1 MCGIAGFYK
10 QNKSTVQN
18 IVILERMISI
28 LDHRGP
34 DDRGYHI
41 GDSIG
46 FAHSRLSII
55 DLEGG
60 KQPIYNEDKSICVI
74 FNGEIFNYLELR
86 EYLLKKGHKFYTKS
100 DTEVIVHCYE
110 EFGYDFLNHLNGQF
124 AIALWNERTRELLL
138 ARDRIGIRPIFY
150 SKLQDDSLIFASEM
164 KALFCYPGVKAEID
178 PAGINQIF
186 TLWVNIPPRTV
197 FKNIYE
203 LPPGHFLTIS
213 QKGIKF
219 QKYWKLQFPYANEYE
234 EKSLKYYK
242 NKLQELLHDAVTIRL
257 RADVPVAAY
266 LSGGIDSSIISA
278 LIKKYHNNNLITFSV
293 AFSDGAYDEKEFQR
307 QMVNHLKTDHRSIM
321 ANYENIS
328 NSFSDVVWFSE
339 KPMIR
344 TAPAPL
350 YLLSGLVRKNNI
362 KVILTGEGAD
372 EVFGGYDIFKEDKIR
387 RFWAKYPNSKIRP
400 GLLSSIYHYINN
412 SENPAQNFWQL
423 FFKKNLTDTNN
434 PFYSHLI
441 RWTNTAQIKKF
452 FTDDYRMAFDDSSQI
467 YSELD
472 QYVDP
477 EIIKWHP
484 FCRAQYL
491 EMQLFLSGYLLS
503 SQGDRMMMGHSV
515 EGRFPFLDYRVI
527 EFANSIPPNLKMN
540 VLNEKYIL
548 KETFK
553 QLLPESIVHRKKQPY
568 RAPIYQCFNRKIN
581 SLAAKMFDPKLLIE
595 YGYFDASLVGRMIKK
610 LEETKAEQISA
621 RQDMAMV
628 GIASLQ
634 LLHTH
639 FLTNFNFNRQL
650 EQDALIYHKQA
661 N

>member
-1 MCGIAGFYK
+1 MCGIAGIYK
-10 QNKSTVQN
+10 QNKN
-18 IVILERMISI
+18 IVANRMVLEKMIST

-46 FAHSRLSII
+46 LAHSRLSII

-86 EYLLKKGHKFYTKS
+86 EYLQKKGHTFYTKS

-110 EFGYDFLNHLNGQF
+110 EFGYNFLNQLNGQF

-138 ARDRIGIRPIFY
+138 ARDRVGIRPIFY
-150 SKLQDDSLIFASEM
+150 SKLRDDSLIFASEM

-197 FKNIYE
+197 FKNISE

-213 QKGIKF
+213 EKGIKM
-219 QKYWKLQFPYANEYE
+219 QKYWQLQFPYTNEYE
-234 EKSLKYYK
+234 ERPLKYYT
-242 NKLQELLHDAVTIRL
+242 NKLHELIHDAVTIRL

-278 LIKKYHNNNLITFSV
+278 LIKNYHNNNLITFSV
-293 AFSDGAYDEKEFQR
+293 AFSDGAYDEQVFQQ
-307 QMVNHLKTDHRSIM
+307 QMVNHLRTDHKGIL
-321 ANYENIS
+321 ADYENIS

-387 RFWAKYPNSKIRP
+387 RFWAKYPNSKTRP
-400 GLLSSIYHYINN
+400 ELLSSIYHYINDR
-412 SENPAQNFWQL
+412 ENPAQNFWQL

-441 RWTNTAQIKKF
+441 RWTNTAQIKKY

-472 QYVDP
+472 QYINP

-553 QLLPESIVHRKKQPY
+553 QLLPQSIVRRKKQPY
-568 RAPIYQCFNRKIN
+568 RAPIYQCFNSRIN
-581 SLAAKMFDPKLLIE
+581 SLAAKMFDPKLLME

-610 LEETKAEQISA
+610 LEKTEAEQISA
-621 RQDMAMV
+621 REDMAMV

-639 FLTNFNFNRQL
+639 YLTNFDFNRDL
-650 EQDALIYHKQA
+650 ESDEVIYYKKA